1 MLLRFVVLHLDQ
13 RFDFRGIRRLPG
25 AVNDFI
31 PLGSCRVEFT
41 EKFGN
46 RVAAFRDVLCK
57 SFFDQIDFLC
67 FRELAQFLPDDR
79 RVALDQLFG
88 SKIDQIVQHAPTQGD
103 LTYCDQMVVKERQFE
118 GFPTLRFL
126 VLLGE
131 FALVTS
137 VGENGRRELVFRG
150 NGVLI

>member
-1 MLLRFVVLHLDQ
+1 
-13 RFDFRGIRRLPG
+13 
-25 AVNDFI
+25 
-31 PLGSCRVEFT
+31 
-41 EKFGN
+41 
-46 RVAAFRDVLCK
+46 
-57 SFFDQIDFLC
+57 
-67 FRELAQFLPDDR
+67 
-79 RVALDQLFG
+79 
-88 SKIDQIVQHAPTQGD
+88 
-103 LTYCDQMVVKERQFE
+103 MVVKERQFE